1 MEETKKPEPV
11 KDRLAKWIAGGIIR
25 CQLRISSK
33 LGKVE
38 RRLSMRAKK
47 VLLVIFCLLFGSYC
61 GIVLV
66 RAVLPRP
73 PEEAG
78 YIKKATGAD
87 QLPEVRK
94 MPGYKPGD
102 TINHKK

>member
-1 MEETKKPEPV
+1 MEESKKPEPV
-11 KDRLAKWIAGGIIR
+11 KDRLARNIAGGIIR
-25 CQLRISSK
+25 FQLSASSK
-33 LGKVE
+33 LGKLE
-38 RRLSMRAKK
+38 RCLSTTAKK
-47 VLLVIFCLLFGSYC
+47 ILLVIFCLLFGSYC

-78 YIKKATGAD
+78 YIKKATGAG